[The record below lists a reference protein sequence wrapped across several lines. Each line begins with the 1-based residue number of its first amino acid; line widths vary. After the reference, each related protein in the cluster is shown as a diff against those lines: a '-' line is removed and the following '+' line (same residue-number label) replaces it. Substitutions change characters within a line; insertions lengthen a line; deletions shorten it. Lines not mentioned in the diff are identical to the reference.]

1 MSQLSEDAI
10 RDVVTEVLSKLQTPT
25 PVSVAT
31 PAIKVS
37 AAKHGVFD
45 DAKSA
50 AKAARGGFKQLKKA
64 GWAGRAKVIDIV
76 KQMCSDNADRW
87 GKIEFDETQIGRLDH
102 KIAKLEAKYAK
113 IQVRRG

>member
-1 MSQLSEDAI
+1 MSQLREDAI

-31 PAIKVS
+31 PAIKIS

-50 AKAARGGFKQLKKA
+50 AKAASAAPDGNDSCR
-64 GWAGRAKVIDIV
+64 
-76 KQMCSDNADRW
+76 S
-87 GKIEFDETQIGRLDH
+87 
-102 KIAKLEAKYAK
+102 IANN
-113 IQVRRG
+113 